1 LPDLRFACR
10 FNEQVVPM
18 YDSPIDWCMECKQ
31 WVALD
36 EECRKRATSP
46 TCPLAEA
53 LAKAAAATSEA
64 EEVA

>member
-1 LPDLRFACR
+1 
-10 FNEQVVPM
+10 M
-18 YDSPIDWCMECKQ
+18 YDSPIDWCVECKQ